1 MLTDYHAKYFAHELT
16 KRSASDS
23 IEKLASS
30 LFDAQI
36 DVNPHQV
43 DAALFA
49 FRSPL
54 SKGAILA
61 DEVGLGKTIE
71 AGLVI
76 SQRWAERK
84 RKILI
89 IVPSSLRKQWNQEL
103 MDKFFIPSVILEA
116 ASFNRSIKD
125 GNLNPFERNNEIVIC
140 SYHFARS
147 KDPYV
152 TATNWDLVVIDEAH
166 RLRNV
171 YKKTNKIANAI
182 KNAIA
187 DRHKI
192 LLTATPLQ
200 NSLLELYG
208 LVSIIDEHTFGDLQ
222 SYKAQFA
229 RLDGGSDNY
238 SDLKARL
245 TPVCKRT
252 LRRQV
257 LEYIRYTNRTAITQK
272 FEPTDPEQRLYDL
285 VSDYLQRDEL
295 FALPASQR
303 HLMTLILRRL
313 LASSTFAISGTF
325 DRLADKLQKML
336 TEAEPVD
343 LFGEELSNDFETLDE
358 LKDEWTGEEEDEEV
372 EQHQLTEEQK
382 AAVSEEMAQL
392 REFHKLA
399 ESIRRNSKGEVLL
412 MALQRGFEETQRLGG
427 AKKAVI
433 FTESTRTQQYVQ
445 SILETTDFGD
455 KIVLFNGSNNDKK
468 SKTIY
473 ENWKSRHGGTD
484 RITGSRTA
492 DMRAA
497 LVDYFRE
504 EGVVMIA
511 TEAAAEGINL
521 QFCSLVVNYDLPWNP
536 QRIEQRIGRCHR
548 YGQQHDVVVVNFL
561 NTKNEADV
569 RVFELLDKKFKLFT
583 GVFGASDEV
592 LGTIESGVDFEK
604 RIAQIYQQCR
614 TPKEIQ
620 ESFDVLQDKLEEQIG
635 NRMQDTRQKLL
646 ENFDEEVHEKLRFS
660 KDKSEQYLKK
670 YEQWLWDLTRH
681 VLRDHADMNNETHEF
696 YLRTN
701 PLEGDTIS
709 LGPYK
714 MRKADERSHLYRLGH
729 PIAQYIIRQC
739 KECNLSS
746 AHLTFHY
753 TGTPKISILQEY
765 IGQSGWL
772 CIQSLEIDSF
782 ESEDH
787 LLIAGVTDEGT
798 RLDTEVCQRLFSLD
812 ADVSPCQ
819 TITNDTQDA
828 IEQILHARKVEVID
842 SVSERN
848 ASFFDTEMLKLDKW
862 AEDRKQSLE
871 MQLKELEKNIR
882 ANKTEARKILKLEEK
897 VKMQRMIKE
906 MEKKRREM
914 RQDLYQAQDEVDVK
928 KETLLEEIEK
938 RMQQK
943 IEINDLF
950 LISWNIV
957 QDFWK

>member
-103 MDKFFIPSVILEA
+103 LDKFFIPSVILEA
-116 ASFNRSIKD
+116 TSFNRCIKE
-125 GNLNPFERNNEIVIC
+125 GNLNPFERKNEIVIC

-147 KDPYV
+147 KDSYV
-152 TATNWDLVVIDEAH
+152 TLTNWDLVVIDEAH

-171 YKKTNKIANAI
+171 YKKTNKIANTI
-182 KNAIA
+182 KLAVAN
-187 DRHKI
+187 RHKI

-229 RLDGGSDNY
+229 RLDGGTENY
-238 SDLKARL
+238 SDLKERL
-245 TPVCKRT
+245 APVCKRT

-257 LEYIRYTNRTAITQK
+257 LEYIKYTNRTAITQK
-272 FEPTDPEQRLYDL
+272 FEPTDAEQRLYDL
-285 VSDYLQRDEL
+285 VSDYLQRDDL

-325 DRLADKLQKML
+325 NHLADKLQKMINDS
-336 TEAEPVD
+336 TPVE
-343 LFGEELSNDFETLDE
+343 LFDETLSQEYEPLDD
-358 LKDEWTGEEEDEEV
+358 LKDEWLSEEENEE
-372 EQHQLTEEQK
+372 EEKNSPLTEDQLV
-382 AAVSEEMAQL
+382 AIGQEMSQL
-392 REFHKLA
+392 REFHALA
-399 ESIRRNSKGEVLL
+399 ESIKRNSKGEVLL
-412 MALQRGFEETQRLGG
+412 TALQKGFQETHRLGG

-445 SILETTDFGD
+445 SILEATDFGN
-455 KIVLFNGSNNDKK
+455 KIVLFNGSNNDNK
-468 SKTIY
+468 SKEIY
-473 ENWKSRHGGTD
+473 EAWKSRHEGTE

-504 EGVVMIA
+504 EAVVMIA

-521 QFCSLVVNYDLPWNP
+521 QFCSLIVNYDLPWNP

-561 NTKNEADV
+561 NTKNEADI
-569 RVFELLDKKFKLFT
+569 RVFELLDKKFKLFD

-592 LGTIESGVDFEK
+592 LGTIEAGVDFEK

-614 TPKEIQ
+614 TQKQIQ
-620 ESFDVLQDKLEEQIG
+620 ESFDALQMQLEEQIDKG
-635 NRMQDTRQKLL
+635 MQDTRQKLL

-660 KDKSEQYLKK
+660 KDRSEHYLQK

-681 VLRDHADMNNETHEF
+681 VLRDHADMNNEKHEF

-701 PLEGDTIS
+701 PLEGQPIP

-714 MRKADERSHLYRLGH
+714 MRKADEHSHLYRLGH
-729 PIAQYIIRQC
+729 PVAQYIIRKC
-739 KECNLSS
+739 KDCTLNSVHLS
-746 AHLTFHY
+746 FHY
-753 TGTPKISILQEY
+753 TGTPKISILQDY
-765 IGQSGWL
+765 IGKSGWL
-772 CIQSLEIDSF
+772 CIQSMVINSF

-787 LLIAGVTDEGT
+787 LLIAGITEDGII
-798 RLDTEVCQRLFSLD
+798 LDTETCQRLFSLE
-812 ADVSPCQ
+812 ADVKQCENILS
-819 TITNDTQDA
+819 DTQTA
-828 IEQILHARKVEVID
+828 IDQILHARKVEAID
-842 SVSERN
+842 SVSSRN
-848 ASFFDTEMLKLDKW
+848 AEFFDTEMEKLDKW

-882 ANKTEARKILKLEEK
+882 ANKTEARKLLKLEEK

-928 KETLLEEIEK
+928 KETLLKEIEK

-943 IEINDLF
+943 ISVQTLF
-950 LISWNIV
+950 MIQWNLA
-957 QDFWK
+957 QD

>member
-1 MLTDYHAKYFAHELT
+1 MLTNYHAKYFAHELT

-103 MDKFFIPSVILEA
+103 LDKFFIPSVILEA
-116 ASFNRSIKD
+116 ASFNRCIKE
-125 GNLNPFERNNEIVIC
+125 GNLNPFERKNEIVIC

-147 KDPYV
+147 KAPYV
-152 TATNWDLVVIDEAH
+152 TATKWDLVVIDEAH

-182 KNAIA
+182 KIAIA

-229 RLDGGSDNY
+229 RLDGGTGNY

-245 TPVCKRT
+245 APICKRT

-257 LEYIRYTNRTAITQK
+257 LEYIKYTNRTAITQK
-272 FEPTDPEQRLYDL
+272 FEPSDAEQRLYDL
-285 VSDYLQRDEL
+285 VSDYLQREDL

-325 DRLADKLQKML
+325 NHLADKLQKMISDSAQV
-336 TEAEPVD
+336 E
-343 LFGEELSNDFETLDE
+343 LFDETLSQEYEPLDD
-358 LKDEWTGEEEDEEV
+358 LKDEWLSEEENEE
-372 EQHQLTEEQK
+372 EEETTPLTEDQL
-382 AAVSEEMAQL
+382 AAIALEIDQL
-392 REFHKLA
+392 RKFHTLA
-399 ESIRRNSKGEVLL
+399 ASIKRNSKGEVLL
-412 MALQRGFEETQRLGG
+412 TALQKGFQEANRLGG

-445 SILETTDFGD
+445 SILEATDFGN

-468 SKTIY
+468 SKEIY
-473 ENWKSRHGGTD
+473 EKWKARHEGTEK
-484 RITGSRTA
+484 ITGSRTA

-504 EGVVMIA
+504 EAVVMIA

-548 YGQQHDVVVVNFL
+548 YGQMHDVVVVNFL
-561 NTKNEADV
+561 NIRNEADV
-569 RVFELLDKKFKLFT
+569 RVFELLYTKFKLFT
-583 GVFGASDEV
+583 GVFGSSDEV

-604 RIAQIYQQCR
+604 RIVQIYQRCR
-614 TPKEIQ
+614 TPVEIQ
-620 ESFDVLQDKLEEQIG
+620 SSFDALQKQLQEQIDKG
-635 NRMQDTRQKLL
+635 MQDTRHKLL

-660 KDKSEQYLKK
+660 KDRSDHYLQK

-696 YLRTN
+696 YLRRN
-701 PLEGDTIS
+701 PLEGQSIP

-714 MRKADERSHLYRLGH
+714 MRKADNRSHLYRLGH
-729 PIAQYIIRQC
+729 PVAQYIIRQC
-739 KECNLSS
+739 KECTLNS
-746 AHLTFHY
+746 AHLSFHY
-753 TGTPKISILQEY
+753 TGTPKISILQDY
-765 IGQSGWL
+765 IGKSGWL
-772 CIQSLEIDSF
+772 CIQSMVIDSF

-787 LLIAGVTDEGT
+787 LLIAGITEDGT
-798 RLDTEVCQRLFSLD
+798 VLDTETCRRFFSLE
-812 ADVSPCQ
+812 ADVSECRN
-819 TITNDTQDA
+819 ILSNTQIA
-828 IEQILHARKVEVID
+828 IDQILHARKIEIID
-842 SVSERN
+842 SVSARN
-848 ASFFDTEMLKLDKW
+848 AEFFDTEMEKLDKW

-897 VKMQRMIKE
+897 VKMQRLIKE
-906 MEKKRREM
+906 MEKKRSEM
-914 RQDLYQAQDEVDVK
+914 RQNLYQAQDEVDVK

-943 IEINDLF
+943 ISVQQLF
-950 LISWNIV
+950 MIR
-957 QDFWK
+957 WKLV